1 MFTAPP
7 LLQTFRERREWSW
20 GPDFDLTVI
29 TTTLFFLTVFNNFNS
44 SPAAV
49 LVQTWAW
56 NGAMEGEEEEGSGGW
71 R

>member
-1 MFTAPP
+1 MFTTPP

-20 GPDFDLTVI
+20 GLDFDLTVI
-29 TTTLFFLTVFNNFNS
+29 TTTLFNNFNS

-56 NGAMEGEEEEGSGGW
+56 NGAMEEVEEGNGGW

>member
-1 MFTAPP
+1 MFTTPL

-20 GPDFDLTVI
+20 GLDFDLTVI
-29 TTTLFFLTVFNNFNS
+29 TTTLFTLFNNFNS

-56 NGAMEGEEEEGSGGW
+56 NGAMEEEEEGNGGW